1 MTNKSIVSIIGAS
14 GFIGAHLYNFLKNSD
29 EYVIKGTWYAHHRL
43 EKFDS
48 LDITDKVALK
58 NYLETIKPDFIILLA
73 GNKDV
78 KDCEKNYEATYKINT
93 QPMLD
98 IIDIISECGLK
109 TRMVYFSSDYVF
121 NGQKGDYTD
130 QDEPDP
136 QTNYGKTKLLSEKA
150 LFESNLD
157 YVIIRPTAVLGQNGT
172 FWEWLI
178 RSLKE
183 KKELKLFSNIYFT
196 PTPIVFLCENIEN
209 ILNNYDE
216 FSKKVVHVVGKK
228 KISRFDFGVYI
239 AGRLGL
245 KTSFILEDKA
255 DLKHGTFQAD
265 LSMIQSKGIVTHK
278 KYDEYITD
286 LFDYD

>member
-14 GFIGAHLYNFLKNSD
+14 GFIGTHLYNFLKKSD
-29 EYVIKGTWYAHHRL
+29 EYVIKGTCYAHHRL
-43 EKFDS
+43 DQFDV
-48 LDITDKVALK
+48 LNITDKVALK
-58 NYLETIKPDFIILLA
+58 NYLKTIKPDFLILLA

-98 IIDIISECGLK
+98 IIDIIGECGLK
-109 TRMVYFSSDYVF
+109 TRTVYFSSDYVF

-130 QDEPDP
+130 EDEADP
-136 QTNYGKTKLLSEKA
+136 KTNYGKTKLLSEKA
-150 LFESNLD
+150 LFDSNLD
-157 YVIIRPTAVLGQNGT
+157 YVIIRPTAVIGQNGT

-183 KKELKLFSNIYFT
+183 KKEIKLFSNIYFT
-196 PTPIVFLCENIEN
+196 PTPIGFLCENVEN
-209 ILNNYDE
+209 ILNNYRE
-216 FSKKVVHVVGKK
+216 FNKKVLHVVGKK
-228 KISRFDFGVYI
+228 KYSRFDFGVYI

-245 KTSFILEDKA
+245 KTSFILAEKA

-265 LSMIQSKGIVTHK
+265 LSMIQSKGIVHNK
-278 KYDEYITD
+278 QYDEYITD
-286 LFDYD
+286 LFEYD